1 MKVLHINCNYIGTTL
16 HQLMIE
22 ELQEKGI
29 ENEVFV
35 PTYDKKIATI
45 TPNNNV
51 YVSECFKKWDR
62 LAFDYK
68 QKKIIK
74 EIEKHYDVASFDLI
88 HAYTLFTDGN
98 AARVL
103 SEKYGVPFVVAV
115 RNTDVNTFFKKV
127 LYLRNRGIK
136 TMHKA
141 QKVFFLSA
149 AYRNE
154 VFKRYVSKKCY
165 EELYEKSEIVP
176 NGIDAFWFE
185 HLFKERDNKKI
196 ENQIDHKIIRL
207 VYAGGID
214 KNKNITATCKAIDSL
229 KKDGWK
235 VEFTVVGKIKD
246 QAIFEAIK
254 DKVTYLAARPKEQL
268 IDVYREADIFVMPSL
283 TESFGLVYVE
293 AMTQGLPVI
302 YSRGQGFDGQFPE
315 GVVGKSVDAK
325 NTLEIERAIK
335 YICNNYSQISENA
348 MKQCITFK
356 WDKICDFYKNEYD
369 DIIRKIGGN
378 CFG

>member
-1 MKVLHINCNYIGTTL
+1 
-16 HQLMIE
+16 
-22 ELQEKGI
+22 
-29 ENEVFV
+29 
-35 PTYDKKIATI
+35 
-45 TPNNNV
+45 
-51 YVSECFKKWDR
+51 
-62 LAFDYK
+62 
-68 QKKIIK
+68 
-74 EIEKHYDVASFDLI
+74 
-88 HAYTLFTDGN
+88 
-98 AARVL
+98 
-103 SEKYGVPFVVAV
+103 
-115 RNTDVNTFFKKV
+115 
-127 LYLRNRGIK
+127 
-136 TMHKA
+136 MHKA

-348 MKQCITFK
+348 MKQCIAFK

>member
-1 MKVLHINCNYIGTTL
+1 M
-16 HQLMIE
+16 
-22 ELQEKGI
+22 
-29 ENEVFV
+29 
-35 PTYDKKIATI
+35 
-45 TPNNNV
+45 
-51 YVSECFKKWDR
+51 
-62 LAFDYK
+62 
-68 QKKIIK
+68 
-74 EIEKHYDVASFDLI
+74 
-88 HAYTLFTDGN
+88 
-98 AARVL
+98 
-103 SEKYGVPFVVAV
+103 
-115 RNTDVNTFFKKV
+115 
-127 LYLRNRGIK
+127 
-136 TMHKA
+136 
-141 QKVFFLSA
+141 
-149 AYRNE
+149 
-154 VFKRYVSKKCY
+154 
-165 EELYEKSEIVP
+165 
-176 NGIDAFWFE
+176 
-185 HLFKERDNKKI
+185 
-196 ENQIDHKIIRL
+196 

-325 NTLEIERAIK
+325 NTLEIEQAIK
-335 YICNNYSQISENA
+335 YICNNYSQINENA
-348 MKQCITFK
+348 MKQCMSFR
-356 WDKICDFYKNEYD
+356 WDEICDFYKNEYD
-369 DIIRKIGGN
+369 DIIRKIGGK